1 MRNFFLSGYVVRYGA
16 ASERK
21 SSRFSTPFCYLFPY
35 DVAAMAECKAS
46 LLHTDKIHKEDI
58 VELEGRRYIVTGV
71 NDTGNLHLCTDLSL
85 REE

>member
-1 MRNFFLSGYVVRYGA
+1 ML
-16 ASERK
+16 
-21 SSRFSTPFCYLFPY
+21 L
-35 DVAAMAECKAS
+35 